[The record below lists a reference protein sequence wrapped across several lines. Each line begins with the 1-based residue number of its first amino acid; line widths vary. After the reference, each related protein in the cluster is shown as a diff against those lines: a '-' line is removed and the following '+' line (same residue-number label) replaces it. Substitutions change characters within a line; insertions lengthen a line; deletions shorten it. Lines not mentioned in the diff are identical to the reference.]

1 MSGGKT
7 SDNLKIQKT
16 GGPLVIV
23 SVLIILYNLI
33 SAVLLMD
40 WAGENGFSKD
50 SDATKLII
58 YLVIG
63 NILMIILGIGLLQYI
78 NSQNTNLIKT
88 IKSLTKIKK
97 GSLETGSQS
106 KSITGPS
113 GPPKTEQ
120 KELVYSNLEP
130 EWTDSEGHKWKKI
143 NDVLFWWNGSEWVK
157 HG

>member
-1 MSGGKT
+1 MSDGKT

-23 SVLIILYNLI
+23 SVLIILYNSLT
-33 SAVLLMD
+33 ALKLMEIG
-40 WAGENGFSKD
+40 GELPKD
-50 SDATKLII
+50 STLAKLII
-58 YLVIG
+58 YLIIG

-78 NSQNTNLIKT
+78 DSQNTNLIKT
-88 IKSLTKIKK
+88 IESLTKIKK

>member
-1 MSGGKT
+1 M
-7 SDNLKIQKT
+7 
-16 GGPLVIV
+16 VIV

-63 NILMIILGIGLLQYI
+63 NIIMIILGIGLLQYI
-78 NSQNTNLIKT
+78 YSQNTHLIRTIESFMKLRKVSTKT
-88 IKSLTKIKK
+88 ES
-97 GSLETGSQS
+97 ES
-106 KSITGPS
+106 KSIIGPS
-113 GPPKTEQ
+113 GPPKTDQ
-120 KELVYSNLEP
+120 KQLVNLISEP
-130 EWTDSEGHKWKKI
+130 EWTDSEGHKWKKS

-157 HG
+157 HE

>member
-1 MSGGKT
+1 MSDGKT

-23 SVLIILYNLI
+23 SVLIILYNSLT
-33 SAVLLMD
+33 ALKLMEIG
-40 WAGENGFSKD
+40 GELPKD
-50 SDATKLII
+50 STLAKLII
-58 YLVIG
+58 YLIIG

-78 NSQNTNLIKT
+78 DSQNTNLIKT
-88 IKSLTKIKK
+88 IESLTKIKK
-97 GSLETGSQS
+97 CSLETGSQS

>member
-1 MSGGKT
+1 MSDGKI

-23 SVLIILYNLI
+23 SVLIILYNSV
-33 SAVLLMD
+33 SALKLMD
-40 WAGENGFSKD
+40 WGGEVSKD
-50 SDATKLII
+50 SVMAKLII

-63 NILMIILGIGLLQYI
+63 NIIMIILGIGLLQYI

-88 IKSLTKIKK
+88 IESLTKIKK
-97 GSLETGSQS
+97 GSMETGSQS

-157 HG
+157 HE